1 MREFIEEISSRLGI
15 TRKDLL
21 EKDMII
27 QKLLR
32 DLSED
37 KFCSKN
43 LVFKG
48 GTCLIKS
55 YLGYYRFS
63 EDIDFT
69 WKNQILFQGK
79 SQKEIRRT
87 ISGLKDT
94 LGTVLV
100 TSAKQRG
107 WDFVLD
113 KDKKKYMEFGG
124 GNKTIT
130 FKVWFDSEMLKQR
143 SFVKIQI
150 NFVEDV
156 KFNVKTRKAYSLLK
170 DCKEKELQG
179 LYGQEYTEYCGSITL
194 LSYDVKEIVCEKVR
208 AILTRRGVKARDFVD
223 LFLVEKMFGI
233 HMKDVK
239 SEIIEKTGFIL
250 DLYEKYRVNFDEK
263 KKLLESRELFRWGAE
278 KSLLLQEIDER
289 EFYRF
294 VDGLMNDLKIMARE
308 IIQNSTG
315 SV

>member
-1 MREFIEEISSRLGI
+1 MREFIEEISARLGI
-15 TRKDLL
+15 ARKDLL
-21 EKDMII
+21 EKDIVI
-27 QKLLR
+27 QKLLL
-32 DLSED
+32 DLSKD
-37 KFCSKN
+37 KFCSRN

-69 WKNQILFQGK
+69 WKNQSLFQGK
-79 SQKEIRRT
+79 SQKDIRRI
-87 ISGLKDT
+87 ISELKDT
-94 LGTVLV
+94 LGEVLV
-100 TSAKQRG
+100 TSARRRG

-113 KDKKKYMEFGG
+113 KEKKEYVEFGG

-130 FKVWFDSEMLKQR
+130 FKVWFDSETMKQR

-156 KFNVKTRKAYSLLK
+156 KFDVIARKAFSLLK
-170 DCKEKELQG
+170 GHMDKELLG
-179 LYGQEYTEYCGSITL
+179 LYGQDYNEYHESIPL
-194 LSYDVKEIVCEKVR
+194 LTYDLKEIVCEKVR

-223 LFLVEKMFGI
+223 LFLIDKQYEI
-233 HMKDVK
+233 HVRDVRSK
-239 SEIIEKTGFIL
+239 SIEKTRFIL
-250 DLYEKYRVNFDEK
+250 DLYEKYRVNLDEK
-263 KKLLESRELFRWGAE
+263 KKLLESGELFRWGAE

-294 VDGLMNDLKIMARE
+294 VDGLMKDLKAIARDV
-308 IIQNSTG
+308 T
-315 SV
+315 

>member
-1 MREFIEEISSRLGI
+1 MKEFIEEISSLLSI

-27 QKLLR
+27 QKLLL
-32 DLSED
+32 DISKD
-37 KFCSKN
+37 TFCSKN

-69 WKNQILFQGK
+69 WKNQALFQGK
-79 SQKEIRRT
+79 SQKEIRWI
-87 ISGLKDT
+87 ISELKDT
-94 LGTVLV
+94 IGNVLV
-100 TSAKQRG
+100 SSAKQRG

-113 KDKKKYMEFGG
+113 KKKKEYIEFGG

-130 FKVWFDSEMLKQR
+130 FKVWFDSEMVKQR

-156 KFNVKTRKAYSLLK
+156 KFDVKTKKTQSLLK
-170 DCKEKELQG
+170 DCKEKELHG
-179 LYGQEYTEYCGSITL
+179 LYGIEYTEYCKSISL
-194 LSYDVKEIVCEKVR
+194 LTYDMKEIVCEKAR

-223 LFLVEKMFGI
+223 LFLIEKRFGI
-233 HMKDVK
+233 HVKDVRP
-239 SEIIEKTGFIL
+239 EIIEKIQFIL
-250 DLYEKYRVNFDEK
+250 DLYEKYRINLDGK
-263 KKLLESRELFRWGAE
+263 MKMLESGDLFRWGAE
-278 KSLLLQEIDER
+278 KSLLLQEINER

-294 VDGLMNDLKIMARE
+294 VDGLMKDFKVIAKELK
-308 IIQNSTG
+308 
-315 SV
+315 

>member
-1 MREFIEEISSRLGI
+1 MKEFIEEISSRLGI

-27 QKLLR
+27 QKLLL
-32 DLSED
+32 DISKD

-69 WKNQILFQGK
+69 WKDQVLFQEK
-79 SQKEIRRT
+79 SQKEIRRI
-87 ISGLKDT
+87 ISELKDIIGE
-94 LGTVLV
+94 LLV
-100 TSAKQRG
+100 SSARQRG
-107 WDFVLD
+107 WDFILD
-113 KDKKKYMEFGG
+113 KEKKEYVEFGG

-130 FKVWFDSEMLKQR
+130 FKIWFDSEMLKQR

-156 KFNVKTRKAYSLLK
+156 KFDVKTKKAYSLLK
-170 DCKEKELQG
+170 DDKDKVLTG
-179 LYGQEYTEYCGSITL
+179 LYGKEYSDYCTSISL
-194 LSYDVKEIVCEKVR
+194 LMYDVKEIVCEKVR

-223 LFLVEKMFGI
+223 LFLIKKKLGI
-233 HMKDVK
+233 HLKDVRP
-239 SEIIEKTGFIL
+239 EIIEKTRFIL
-250 DLYEKYRVNFDEK
+250 ELYEKYRINIDEK
-263 KKLLESRELFRWGAE
+263 NRLLESGDLFRWGAE
-278 KSLLLQEIDER
+278 KSLLLQDIDER
-289 EFYRF
+289 EFYQF
-294 VDGLMNDLKIMARE
+294 VDDLMKKLKVLTRE
-308 IIQNSTG
+308 IF
-315 SV
+315 